1 MDAHGQPAHACST
14 LTEFLNHSRIWV
26 TADGLNT
33 DQISDQPV
41 EIRVVQRI
49 GAQGAGGVSAVR
61 MVLNKSA
68 LNKSALNKNKNKN
81 KNKMNGSSAENA
93 GGTLI
98 PTDALLRLHRA
109 GQSNMKIPLEGEW
122 TKIPLPPPPGPD
134 HSRLETALLLVM
146 QQNREEREARI
157 PDIHREATLD
167 LTAFTRPLGID
178 GLAGYENTEG
188 LFLELLMVTE
198 YIGLYYKNLYN
209 RLRPNQIEPRLRPAL
224 ANPAHQAYPSNHSF
238 QCHTLAFAFNTIL
251 PEHPATETL
260 SRNALN
266 VAQNRE
272 WAGLHYAS
280 DTAAGR
286 YLAQQFAP
294 LFADIFVDR
303 YQAAQQ
309 EWF

>member
-1 MDAHGQPAHACST
+1 MTCANIA
-14 LTEFLNHSRIWV
+14 EFLNHSRILV
-26 TADGLNT
+26 TPDGFNI
-33 DQISDQPV
+33 DHASDRPV
-41 EIRVVQRI
+41 VIEVRTR
-49 GAQGAGGVSAVR
+49 AQGAGGVNAVR

-68 LNKSALNKNKNKN
+68 LNKSALNKSVLNKNMNKNKN
-81 KNKMNGSSAENA
+81 KLQGSGAEGA
-93 GGTLI
+93 GGTLV

-109 GQSNMKIPLEGEW
+109 GLGNMEKPLPGEW
-122 TKIPLPPPPGPD
+122 TQVSLPPPPGPD
-134 HSRLETALLLVM
+134 HSRLETALLLAM
-146 QQNREEREARI
+146 QENREERDART
-157 PDIHREATLD
+157 PDIYRESTLD

-198 YIGLYYKNLYN
+198 YIGLYYKDLYN
-209 RLRPNQIEPRLRPAL
+209 RLRPNQVEPRLRPLL

-238 QCHTLAFAFNTIL
+238 QCHSLAFAFNTIL

-260 SRNALN
+260 SRSALN

-272 WAGLHYAS
+272 WAGLHYPS

-286 YLAQQFAP
+286 HLARQFAP
-294 LFADIFVDR
+294 LFAEIFAKR
-303 YQAAQQ
+303 YHAAQQ